1 MIYAPIPIYGR
12 FSLVR
17 LTMERLIKQGVTPIG
32 IGNEPQAKQICKEL
46 EVEYIEHANN
56 PLGAKWNAGF
66 KACNK
71 PDCESVLFVGSS
83 DWISDSY
90 LKLVKKHLNKYDI
103 IGVAGCHFVDV
114 AEVKRLVYWSG
125 YPEGLRHNE
134 PIGIGRVLSID
145 FLKRINFKPFDGNL
159 NAGLDWSMYL
169 KAKNVGLLPNTK
181 TIQCLSISTNK
192 WGNKHKFEDHWN
204 GVLPSEKMNP
214 NLFLKLYPEINEI

>member
-12 FSLVR
+12 FSLVK

-32 IGNEPQAKQICKEL
+32 IGNEPQARQICKEL
-46 EVEYIEHANN
+46 GVEYIEHANS
-56 PLGAKWNAGF
+56 PLGSKWNVGF

-90 LKLVKKHLNKYDI
+90 LKLCNKHLNKYDI

-114 AEVKRLVYWSG
+114 AETKRLVFWSG
-125 YPEGLRHNE
+125 YPQGSRHNE

-145 FLKRINFKPFDGNL
+145 FLKRINFMPFDNHL

-169 KAKNVGLLPNTK
+169 KAENVGLLPNTK
-181 TIQCLSISTNK
+181 AIQCLSISTNK

-204 GVLPSEKMNP
+204 GKLKSDKCD
-214 NLFLKLYPEINEI
+214 LKLLSNFKELDLI

>member
-83 DWISDSY
+83 DWISNSY

-114 AEVKRLVYWSG
+114 AESKRLVYWSG

-134 PIGIGRVLSID
+134 PIGIGRVLSIE
-145 FLKRINFKPFDGNL
+145 FLKRINFKPFDSNL

-192 WGNKHKFEDHWN
+192 WGNKHKFEDHWI
-204 GVLPSEKMNP
+204 GKLKSEKC
-214 NLFLKLYPEINEI
+214 NLKRLINFKELDLI

>member
-17 LTMERLIKQGVTPIG
+17 LTMERLINQGVTPIG

-46 EVEYIEHANN
+46 EVEYIEYSNN

-83 DWISDSY
+83 DWISDTY

-114 AEVKRLVYWSG
+114 AESKRLVYWSG

-134 PIGIGRVLSID
+134 PIGIGRVLSIE
-145 FLKRINFKPFDGNL
+145 FLKKINFKPFDSNL

-192 WGNKHKFEDHWN
+192 WGNKHKFEDHWS
-204 GVLPSEKMNP
+204 GKLKSEKCN
-214 NLFLKLYPEINEI
+214 LKLLINFDQLDLI